1 MSSSI
6 MFYPLSSKLS
16 NIISLVCKLYLCT
29 MYIVHMWPSLI
40 RLIHYFFIKALKK
53 LLSAHLIVFIFAIG
67 LSFIIYKQAFNVWS
81 GKIHLNRFTFGREL
95 GHTSEQPGESIHPEW
110 KDHFWRR
117 YKINQLQNEN
127 YYTNLHRAVINF
139 SSKQE

>member
-16 NIISLVCKLYLCT
+16 NIISLVCRLYLCT

-81 GKIHLNRFTFGREL
+81 GKIHLNRFTFGLGL
-95 GHTSEQPGESIHPEW
+95 GHTSEQPCESIHQNGKTIFGDDKNQPASE
-110 KDHFWRR
+110 RELL
-117 YKINQLQNEN
+117 YKFTSSSNC
-127 YYTNLHRAVINF
+127 F
-139 SSKQE
+139 SSKHE